1 MLRERKKKVKDPWRT
16 IQMPE
21 VPTKMMTEEQS
32 KEMHEATKSKSQ
44 EWRLDPVLARK
55 TETKKTCFQS
65 T

>member
-1 MLRERKKKVKDPWRT
+1 
-16 IQMPE
+16 MPE

-44 EWRLDPVLARK
+44 EWRLDPVLVRK